1 MKTCYVCGK
10 KLKFWQGYYHPVLG
24 KKEVVCSKCFKSVE
38 CSLEKYRNFIL
49 SEFKYKKSKRHI
61 EKKDSELKTNF
72 TY

>member
-49 SEFKYKKSKRHI
+49 SEFKYKK
-61 EKKDSELKTNF
+61 
-72 TY
+72 